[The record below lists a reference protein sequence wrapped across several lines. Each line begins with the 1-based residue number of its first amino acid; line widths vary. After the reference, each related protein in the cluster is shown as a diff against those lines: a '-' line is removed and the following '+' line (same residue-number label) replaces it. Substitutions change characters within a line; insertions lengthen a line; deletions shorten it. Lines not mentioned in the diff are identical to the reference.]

1 MENTNG
7 NKFNVIK
14 EKYSDKI
21 EEFAKQKAEIHRLW
35 NIDDETAKYLFNFIL
50 EKRCKQL
57 IEVGTSNGF
66 STFWQATACSYNS
79 GELDTIE
86 VDESRYN
93 LSKSNLEGI
102 NNITQHFGMAEEVIP
117 NLDKTFDYAFLD
129 AGKIGYIKYIK
140 LLIPKLQDTAIVIAD
155 NIISHKKTV
164 QEYLD
169 FINLDQQFENVL
181 IEIGSGLMV
190 SYFKRE
196 RIK

>member
-7 NKFNVIK
+7 NKLNLIK

-21 EEFAKQKAEIHRLW
+21 KNFAKQKAEIHRLW
-35 NIDDETAKYLFNFIL
+35 NIDSETAKFLFDFIL
-50 EKRCKQL
+50 ENKCHQL
-57 IEVGTSNGF
+57 LEVGTSNGF
-66 STFWQATACSYNS
+66 STFWQATACSFNS

-93 LSKSNLEGI
+93 LSKSNLKGI
-102 NNITQHFGMAEEVIP
+102 NNITQHWGMAEEIIP
-117 NLDKTFDYAFLD
+117 KLDKNFDYVFLD

-140 LLIPKLQDTAIVIAD
+140 LIIHKLQDEAIVIAD

-169 FINLDQQFENVL
+169 FIDSDQQFENVL

-190 SYFKRE
+190 SYFKRK
-196 RIK
+196 RIL